1 MILCRD
7 VACNVSTITMSTKLL
22 KHINLI
28 GIGLY
33 LLALIVIS
41 MVFQSHAM
49 ELEWLLWGIGEVL
62 FFFVLTSIF
71 YPRWKNEKSWRFCRK
86 VFWIALAIRLLYVIF
101 SYYYFSIR
109 LGYPFEGIGD
119 AVGYYNRSE
128 MLSRHIRRGDFGF
141 VVNYLKGYSMG
152 FSDHGYLIWLVFLQ
166 TIFGSG
172 VLVARVFK
180 ALMSAY
186 LCIVVYKLGS
196 RTFGERTGRLAAVMC
211 VFMPI
216 LIQLTGMHVK
226 EMEMIF
232 VSILALERMDYLIR
246 SKKYSLWNI
255 LFPILLIGISFGF
268 RTVIGMCLIFA
279 FLVFII
285 LSPSHLVNRK
295 SKIVTLSATTVVF
308 LAFLFTMVGSEM
320 KYIYMLNFSG
330 MDYMAQKYSAQGLGY
345 SEMAKSKYLFPGAFV
360 LPLSPMVDV
369 SPDHN
374 KMLHGSTFVKNF
386 LAFFAMLSLIIAIR
400 QRKWRDF
407 SLIGAYELSY
417 LAIIMFTFT
426 SNSERFHEPAIPL
439 ILVMAAYAMTHL
451 RRKDM
456 TLFYIYCGLL
466 FVALFAWN
474 WLKLAARGMV

>member
-1 MILCRD
+1 MGI
-7 VACNVSTITMSTKLL
+7 KLL
-22 KHINLI
+22 RHISII

-41 MVFQSHAM
+41 VVFRAHAL
-49 ELEWLLWGIGEVL
+49 ELEWILWGIGEVL

-71 YPRWKNEKSWRFCRK
+71 YPRWKNDEPKQFWRK
-86 VFWIALAIRLLYVIF
+86 VFWTALAIRLLYVIF
-101 SYYYFSIR
+101 SYYYFTFR
-109 LGYPFEGIGD
+109 FGFPFDGPGD
-119 AVGYYNRSE
+119 AVGYYNRSV
-128 MLSRHIRRGDFGF
+128 MLSRHIRRGDFEF
-141 VVNYLKGYSMG
+141 VINYLKGYSFG
-152 FSDHGYLIWLVFLQ
+152 FSDHGYLIWLIFLH
-166 TIFGSG
+166 TIFGRG
-172 VLVARVFK
+172 VLVARIFK

-186 LCIVVYKLGS
+186 LSIVVYKLAS

-232 VSILALERMDYLIR
+232 ISILALERMDYLIR
-246 SKKYSLWNI
+246 SKKYTLWNV
-255 LFPILLIGISFGF
+255 LFPILLIGLSFGF

-279 FLVFII
+279 FFVFII
-285 LSPSHLVNRK
+285 LSPNHLVNRK

-308 LAFLFTMVGSEM
+308 LVFLFTMIGNEM

-330 MDYMAQKYSAQGLGY
+330 MDYLAKKYEAQGLNY
-345 SEMAKSKYLFPGAFV
+345 SEISKSKYLFPGAFV

-369 SPDHN
+369 APVHN
-374 KMLHGSTFVKNF
+374 KLIHGSTFIKNF
-386 LAFFAMLSLIIAIR
+386 LAFFAMLSIVIAFR

-439 ILVMAAYAMTHL
+439 ILAMASYAMTRL
-451 RRKDM
+451 RHKDL
-456 TLFYIYCGLL
+456 TLFYVYCGLL

-474 WLKLAARGMV
+474 WLKLAARGMI